1 MKFTTVV
8 TKVDFDLDDVRFALA
23 DYVDF
28 YHHKPK
34 LAENIRNNK
43 FKVVESEKD
52 KFSIK
57 IIK

>member
-1 MKFTTVV
+1 VKFTTVV

>member
-1 MKFTTVV
+1 VKFTTVV
-8 TKVDFDLDDVRFALA
+8 TKVDFDLDEVRFALA